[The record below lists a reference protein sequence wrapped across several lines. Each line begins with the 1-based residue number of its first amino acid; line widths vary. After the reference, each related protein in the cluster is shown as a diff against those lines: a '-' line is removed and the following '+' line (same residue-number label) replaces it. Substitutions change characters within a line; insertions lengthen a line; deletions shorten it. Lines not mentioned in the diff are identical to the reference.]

1 MRKRRKAFYAVCSC
15 LVVLISC
22 RQGTY
27 DTEKLNSFQDQAATN
42 LVTPYSDMS
51 SLTTMRSIGDG
62 DTDLVD
68 WRVARFF
75 CTHSKN

>member
-1 MRKRRKAFYAVCSC
+1 MNKRRKAFYVVCCC

-27 DTEKLNSFQDQAATN
+27 DTEKLNSFQNQAITN

-51 SLTTMRSIGDG
+51 LLATMRSIG
-62 DTDLVD
+62 TDDADL
-68 WRVARFF
+68 AGCPFF